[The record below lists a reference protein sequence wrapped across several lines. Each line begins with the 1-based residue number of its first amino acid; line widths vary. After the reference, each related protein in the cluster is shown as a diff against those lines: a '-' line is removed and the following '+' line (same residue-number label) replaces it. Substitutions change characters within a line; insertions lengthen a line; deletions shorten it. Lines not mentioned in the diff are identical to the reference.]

1 MTPRLSVTARTAGPG
16 VLPPLRPIPLGGTG
30 PEDVVVDREGR
41 VITGVADGRILRF
54 RPRGPARVEQIARTG
69 GRPLG
74 LEVLPDGRLLV
85 CDAER
90 GLLRVTPE
98 ADSGAGS
105 SPPSDLSPSAPS
117 PSSSSSA
124 GRVEVLV
131 DRVAGEPLRF
141 CSNAAAAA
149 DGTVY
154 FTASS
159 RRFGLHEWLGDLI
172 ERTATGRLLRL
183 PPGGGEPE
191 VLLDDLDFANGV
203 VLAEDESWVA
213 VAETGAYRL
222 TRLWLSGPR
231 TGQRDTLIENL
242 PGFPD
247 NLSRGSDGTVW
258 VALAGPRQRPLD
270 WLRRAPAGVR
280 RAAWRA
286 VRPLPV
292 SPRPVARV
300 LGIGPGGRVRHDLRR
315 RRAGYRMVT
324 SVHEHD
330 GMLILG
336 SLLEKGIVV
345 CELPGRA

>member
-41 VITGVADGRILRF
+41 VITGVADGRILRV
-54 RPRGPARVEQIARTG
+54 RPRGPVRVEQIARTG

-98 ADSGAGS
+98 GDPGARAGS
-105 SPPSDLSPSAPS
+105 
-117 PSSSSSA
+117 
-124 GRVEVLV
+124 GERIEVLV
-131 DRVAGEPLRF
+131 DRVAGQPLRF
-141 CSNAAAAA
+141 CGNAAAAA

-159 RRFGLHEWLGDLI
+159 RRFGLQEWLGELM

-191 VLLDDLDFANGV
+191 VLLDDLDFAKGV
-203 VLAEDESWVA
+203 LLAEDESWVA
-213 VAETGAYRL
+213 VAETGAFRL

-231 TGQRDTLIENL
+231 TGRRDTLVENL

-247 NLSRGSDGTVW
+247 NLSRGTDGTMW

-270 WLRRAPAGVR
+270 WLRRAPESVR

-286 VRPLPV
+286 ARPLPIR
-292 SPRPVARV
+292 PRPVAHV
-300 LGIGPGGRVRHDLRR
+300 LGIGPGGRVRHDLSR

-324 SVHEHD
+324 SVCEHD

-336 SLLEKGIVV
+336 SLLEKGIVA